1 MDTIKIKISKPAE
14 TIDSLIKAAIES
26 RASDIH
32 FEPERDGF
40 EIRFRID
47 GTLHPIKVLN
57 IDTQEQ
63 IISRIKILSHMD
75 IMEHRL
81 PKDGHFEF
89 PYKNLLYNIRV
100 STLPGVY
107 GESVVFRIH
116 NSQEVVNKIEELGLE
131 PDQLI
136 LLKSVMRNP
145 SGMILVTGPSG
156 SGKTNL
162 IYSMLNYLS
171 SDEKNIIT
179 LEDPVECQIKNLRQT
194 SINNDQ
200 GLTFA
205 LAMRS
210 VLRQDPDILMLGEI
224 RDGETALLAAQASL
238 SGILLFS
245 TFHTFD
251 LPALVNRLTEMNVS
265 RSIVAQSLRSIISI
279 RLVKRICNKCK
290 EEIVPTKEQK
300 ALLPPHMVSNIF
312 YHGRGCGVCQHL
324 GYLGRTGVFEIVDI
338 DDEIRASIFDSK
350 SSIVMLD
357 LLKKKN
363 IMNLKAAAFKKVEAG
378 ITTIDEVLR
387 VTGYLK

>member
-1 MDTIKIKISKPAE
+1 MDTLKIKISKPAE

-47 GTLHPIKVLN
+47 GILHPIKVLN

-63 IISRIKILSHMD
+63 ITSRIKILSHMD

-81 PKDGHFEF
+81 PKDGHFEV

-107 GESVVFRIH
+107 GESIVFRIH
-116 NSQEVVNKIEELGLE
+116 NSQEVINKIEELGLE

-136 LLKSVMRNP
+136 LLKDVMRNP

-224 RDGETALLAAQASL
+224 RDGETALLAIQASL

-251 LPALVNRLTEMNVS
+251 LPALVNRLTEMGVS

-279 RLVKRICNKCK
+279 RLVRRICNKCK
-290 EEIVPTKEQK
+290 EKIVPTKEQK
-300 ALLPPHMVSNIF
+300 ALLPSHMVSNVF
-312 YHGRGCGVCQHL
+312 YRGRGCDACQHL
-324 GYLGRTGVFEIVDI
+324 GYLGRTGVFEIIDI
-338 DDEIRASIFDSK
+338 DDEIRANIFDSK
-350 SSIVMLD
+350 SSIFMLD

-363 IMNLKAAAFKKVEAG
+363 IMNLKTAAFKKVEAG